1 MVKKINILLVED
13 NPGDARL
20 VKEFLS
26 SKSDIFN
33 LTHVNKFSQAI
44 ECIKNGEKCICKI
57 IPYTGKS
64 QPCVSQHLK
73 VMKHA
78 GIIDERK
85 DGTKI
90 MIKASNDEIF
100 KIIDRVKKL
109 K

>member
-1 MVKKINILLVED
+1 MNEVNFFKALADSTRLKII
-13 NPGDARL
+13 
-20 VKEFLS
+20 KC
-26 SKSDIFN
+26 
-33 LTHVNKFSQAI
+33 I
-44 ECIKNGEKCICKI
+44 ENGEKCICEI

-64 QPCVSQHLK
+64 QPNVSQHLK

-90 MIKASNDEIF
+90 MIKVSNREIF
-100 KIIDRVKKL
+100 NIIDQVKRL

>member
-1 MVKKINILLVED
+1 MNEVDVFKSLADPTRLKIL
-13 NPGDARL
+13 
-20 VKEFLS
+20 
-26 SKSDIFN
+26 
-33 LTHVNKFSQAI
+33 
-44 ECIKNGEKCICKI
+44 ECIKNGEKCICEI

-64 QPCVSQHLK
+64 QPNVSQHLK

-100 KIIDRVKKL
+100 KIVDWVKNL

>member
-1 MVKKINILLVED
+1 MDEVNVFKALADPTRLKIL
-13 NPGDARL
+13 
-20 VKEFLS
+20 
-26 SKSDIFN
+26 
-33 LTHVNKFSQAI
+33 
-44 ECIKNGEKCICKI
+44 ECIEKGERCICEI
-57 IPYTGKS
+57 IPYTKKS

-90 MIKASNDEIF
+90 MIKASNNDIF
-100 KIIDRVKKL
+100 KIIKQVKKM

>member
-1 MVKKINILLVED
+1 MNEVDVFKALADPTRLKI
-13 NPGDARL
+13 
-20 VKEFLS
+20 
-26 SKSDIFN
+26 
-33 LTHVNKFSQAI
+33 I
-44 ECIKNGEKCICKI
+44 ECVENGEKCICEI

-64 QPCVSQHLK
+64 QPNVSQHLK

-90 MIKASNDEIF
+90 MIKVSNREIF
-100 KIIDRVKKL
+100 NIINQVKRL

>member
-1 MVKKINILLVED
+1 MNEIDVFKALADPTRLKIL
-13 NPGDARL
+13 
-20 VKEFLS
+20 
-26 SKSDIFN
+26 
-33 LTHVNKFSQAI
+33 
-44 ECIKNGEKCICKI
+44 ECIKNGEKCICEI

-64 QPCVSQHLK
+64 QPNVSQHLK

-90 MIKASNDEIF
+90 MIKASSVEIF
-100 KIIDRVKKL
+100 KIIDQVKKL

>member
-1 MVKKINILLVED
+1 MNEVDVFKALADSTRLKI
-13 NPGDARL
+13 
-20 VKEFLS
+20 
-26 SKSDIFN
+26 
-33 LTHVNKFSQAI
+33 I
-44 ECIKNGEKCICKI
+44 ECVKNGEKCICEI

-64 QPCVSQHLK
+64 QPNVSQHLK

-90 MIKASNDEIF
+90 MIKVSNREIF
-100 KIIDRVKKL
+100 NIIDQVKRL